1 MRVTMPLSEQ
11 QKLKI
16 ERNRLQAIEK
26 RQRLI
31 AQRNNTIKTIEFN
44 KSSFNPIKT
53 AMQKT
58 KGDLIKLALNGEFD
72 VIVHGCNCFC
82 TMGKGIALTIKN
94 VFPEAYQAD
103 LKTNKGDKQKLG
115 KYSYAK
121 LQRNG
126 YQITVINAYTQYHYG
141 GRGDKADYNAIKV

>member
-1 MRVTMPLSEQ
+1 MPLSEQ

-16 ERNRLQAIEK
+16 VRNRLQAIEK
-26 RQRLI
+26 RTRLI

-44 KSSFNPIKT
+44 KSNFNPTKT

-141 GRGDKADYNAIKV
+141 GCGNKADYNAIKV

>member
-1 MRVTMPLSEQ
+1 MPLSEQ

-26 RQRLI
+26 RKRLI
-31 AQRNNTIKTIEFN
+31 AQRNNTIKKIEFN

-53 AMQKT
+53 AMQKI

-115 KYSYAK
+115 KYSYAT

-141 GRGDKADYNAIKV
+141 GRGNKADYNAIKV